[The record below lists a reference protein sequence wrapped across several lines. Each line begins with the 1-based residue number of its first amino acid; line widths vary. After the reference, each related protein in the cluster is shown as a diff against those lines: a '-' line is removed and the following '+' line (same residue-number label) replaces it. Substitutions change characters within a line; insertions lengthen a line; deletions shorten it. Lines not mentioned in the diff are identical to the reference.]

1 MFVHTPVP
9 QTTIDQLG
17 AICFDLPEVYE
28 ESAWVGWR
36 WMVRKK
42 NFAHVLMVDK
52 AYPPT
57 YARVAQVTKAD
68 APICILT
75 FRTPDAAIHT
85 ARYSK
90 PPYFLPG
97 WWPNIVG
104 IVINEQTNWQT
115 IAEHINNS
123 YRSLAPQKLTALI

>member
-1 MFVHTPVP
+1 MYVHTPVP

-17 AICFDLPEVYE
+17 EICFGLPEVYE

-36 WMVRKK
+36 WMVRKN
-42 NFAHVLMVDK
+42 NFAHVLMIDK
-52 AYPPT
+52 GYPPT
-57 YARVAQVTKAD
+57 YARIVKAAKAD
-68 APICILT
+68 EPICVLT
-75 FRTPDAAIHT
+75 FRTPSAADSISDYAT
-85 ARYSK
+85 

-104 IVINEQTNWQT
+104 VIIDKHVDWSL

-123 YRSLAPQKLTALI
+123 YRTLAPKKLIALL

>member
-1 MFVHTPVP
+1 MYVHTPVP
-9 QTTIDQLG
+9 QATVDQLG

-42 NFAHVLMVDK
+42 NFAHVLMIAK
-52 AYPPT
+52 GYPPT
-57 YARVAQVTKAD
+57 YARVAKVAKAD
-68 APICILT
+68 APICVLT
-75 FRTPDAAIHT
+75 FRTPSAANNISK
-85 ARYSK
+85 YSK

-104 IVINEQTNWQT
+104 IVINEQTNWPL

-123 YRSLAPQKLTALI
+123 YRTLAPQKLIALM